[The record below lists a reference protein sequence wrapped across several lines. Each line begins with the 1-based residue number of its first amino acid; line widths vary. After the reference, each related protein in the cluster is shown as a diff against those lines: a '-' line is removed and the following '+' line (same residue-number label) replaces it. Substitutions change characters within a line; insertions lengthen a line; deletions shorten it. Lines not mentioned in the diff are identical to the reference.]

1 MKQEN
6 PTGEKWDVTFLEK
19 AKYRKFISPK
29 KISCRKRERY
39 SNRYLKLTDMDQ
51 KKFVPVM
58 ITPFNLKAK
67 VDLDVVSQLIDFY
80 LAAGVSGFFANCL
93 SSEMYSISEDERL
106 ELTRHIVQ
114 YVNGRVPV
122 VATGSF
128 GLTIED
134 KAEFAKKIYDTG
146 IDAVILITGHY
157 ANVEDPD
164 EVLLRNFEKMFRLTG
179 NIPLGMYEC
188 PAPYKR
194 IIGPEVFKTLLSA
207 NRMVYH
213 KDTSIDLEKV
223 KAKLDILNA
232 TISSLEFFDAHSP
245 HAMYSVQ
252 MGARGMSSIAGN
264 FYPEIL
270 VWMVNNATDPEK
282 QEQVRWLQ
290 GEISRV
296 DPLIHVAYPMSA
308 KYFLRKRGL
317 PVRTISRA
325 VSLELT
331 PQQKQVL
338 DDIHESFRHWC
349 EQLNIQPVDVAQL
362 LLPKIPLDP
371 AI

>member
-1 MKQEN
+1 M
-6 PTGEKWDVTFLEK
+6 PD
-19 AKYRKFISPK
+19 
-29 KISCRKRERY
+29 
-39 SNRYLKLTDMDQ
+39 

-67 VDLDVVSQLIDFY
+67 VDLDAVSVLIDFY
-80 LAAGVSGFFANCL
+80 LAAGVEGFFANCL
-93 SSEMYSISEDERL
+93 SSEMYSITEDERL
-106 ELTRHIVQ
+106 ELTRHVVR

-122 VATGSF
+122 VATSSF

-134 KAEFAKKIYDTG
+134 KAEFTKKIYDTG
-146 IDAVILITGHY
+146 IEAAILITGHY
-157 ANVEDPD
+157 ANMEDSD
-164 EVLLRNFEKMFRLTG
+164 DILLRNFDKMFKLTG

-213 KDTSIDLEKV
+213 KDTSIALENV
-223 KAKLDILNA
+223 RAKLDILKAAKN
-232 TISSLEFFDAHSP
+232 SLEFFDAHSP
-245 HAMYSVQ
+245 NAMYSLQ
-252 MGARGMSSIAGN
+252 MGAKGMSSISGN

-270 VWMVNNATDPEK
+270 VWMVNNATNPDK
-282 QEQVRWLQ
+282 QDEVKWLQ
-290 GEISRV
+290 SEITRV
-296 DPLIHVAYPMSA
+296 DPLIHIAYPMSA

-325 VSLELT
+325 TALELT
-331 PQQKQVL
+331 PDQKKTL
-338 DDIHESFRHWC
+338 DEIHDSFQSWC
-349 EQLNIQPVDVAQL
+349 ERLDIKPVDTTSL
-362 LLPKIPLDP
+362 MLPQVPLDP